1 MKHRLGRQRQR
12 VIKRLR
18 RAKEV
23 REAEDRKIAMR
34 LEQAN
39 QVRAFLKSDVDVPKK
54 YNSWKRSKTRGAMEP
69 IVRLPLHGSVLC
81 PAYFKTWNAHHV
93 RWPN

>member
-1 MKHRLGRQRQR
+1 MIDRRIQHKLGRQRQR

-18 RAKEV
+18 RAKEI

-39 QVRAFLKSDVDVPKK
+39 QVLLFHVFLFLFF
-54 YNSWKRSKTRGAMEP
+54 RGRREEE
-69 IVRLPLHGSVLC
+69 VSGEGEV
-81 PAYFKTWNAHHV
+81 
-93 RWPN
+93 

>member
-18 RAKEV
+18 RAKEI

-39 QVRAFLKSDVDVPKK
+39 QV
-54 YNSWKRSKTRGAMEP
+54 GA
-69 IVRLPLHGSVLC
+69 VLLFGS
-81 PAYFKTWNAHHV
+81 Y
-93 RWPN
+93 

>member
-39 QVRAFLKSDVDVPKK
+39 QVRMYVHQHGHLQGVSYSHHCRAQSRD
-54 YNSWKRSKTRGAMEP
+54 
-69 IVRLPLHGSVLC
+69 PLREDPLQE
-81 PAYFKTWNAHHV
+81 AHI
-93 RWPN
+93 RK